1 MRPEMEED
9 ERSKKNTFLKIDFF
23 FFTPRGRLTG
33 RQVGFGLKEE
43 GRLFQT
49 QKQMKEVFWQNRQ
62 SDGETH
68 MFSNKHKP
76 VLAEKMQSLQ

>member
-1 MRPEMEED
+1 MEED
-9 ERSKKNTFLKIDFF
+9 ERSKKNTFLKIAFF
-23 FFTPRGRLTG
+23 LFYSERKANGEAGR
-33 RQVGFGLKEE
+33 FGLKEE

-49 QKQMKEVFWQNRQ
+49 QQQMKEVFWQNRQ